1 MEHLKDEDIVD
12 TDLPFPRKI
21 NLTVNVDEPLVPLG
35 DRFYTE
41 CTRLVANVVDR
52 VNLTGRVIKSSTVN
66 LDRLTVL
73 PPPLRYDVTV

>member
-1 MEHLKDEDIVD
+1 MEHLNDEDIVD

-41 CTRLVANVVDR
+41 CTRLVADVVDR
-52 VNLTGRVIKSSTVN
+52 VN
-66 LDRLTVL
+66 
-73 PPPLRYDVTV
+73 